1 MKNVLIPLKMGYK
14 GLKLE
19 QKRVNGAFY
28 HHNNSGI
35 GYFFI
40 EDFENY
46 ELKGTFN
53 LKPWQCKNIVHKH
66 II

>member
-1 MKNVLIPLKMGYK
+1 MGYK

-28 HHNNSGI
+28 PQNNFDI
-35 GYFFI
+35 GYSFI
-40 EDFENY
+40 KDFENY
-46 ELKGTFN
+46 DLKGTFN